1 MTILKSLIVFA
12 ITIYLTMPNE
22 LYATG
27 NLKNPSKEIWLKFNG
42 INYCEPGFCAEY
54 IPHDALR
61 NALNFYKKN
70 QNLINNSD
78 FIGIIDFSL
87 HSTKKRFFILNLST
101 GSVESILV
109 THGKKSET
117 ELGVA
122 GNFSNVLG
130 SEMSSIGFY
139 LTDDRP
145 YVGKHGISIRLDGIS
160 KSNNNARI
168 RNIVLHGADY
178 ATQWFAYQKGRLGLS
193 QGCPAVA
200 PDKIEGVIKKLKGQG
215 LLYIHIDSS
224 NKSI

>member
-1 MTILKSLIVFA
+1 MPTGLFA
-12 ITIYLTMPNE
+12 SGVPR
-22 LYATG
+22 
-27 NLKNPSKEIWLKFNG
+27 NPSKEIWLKFNG
-42 INYCEPGFCAEY
+42 TNYCEPGFCAES

-61 NALNFYKKN
+61 NALNFYKN
-70 QNLINNSD
+70 NLKLITNND

-87 HSTKKRFFILNLST
+87 HSTKKRFFILNLSN

-122 GNFSNVLG
+122 GNFSNIQG
-130 SEMSSIGFY
+130 SEMSSFGFY
-139 LTDDRP
+139 LTDDTP
-145 YVGKHGISIRLDGIS
+145 YIGKHGISIRLDGIS
-160 KSNNNARI
+160 KSNSNARI

-178 ATQWFAYQKGRLGLS
+178 ATQWFANQKGRLGLS

-215 LLYIHIDSS
+215 LLYIHKNSL
-224 NKSI
+224 NKSN